1 MVPLEAVA
9 AAGQRKPRL
18 LPRTLRKELA
28 KLTRRCGQVF
38 EGKPTLKDVAVRFFR
53 ALLQPHRR
61 SGRPCDQ
68 NVTTAIRLL
77 RRYRRIY
84 PTESYAETWSRI
96 YPTTIPGLDGL
107 PPREASDQKR
117 RLRSAVRARQNAR
130 RRRATRAK
138 Q

>member
-1 MVPLEAVA
+1 MVALEAVA
-9 AAGQRKPRL
+9 AAGKRKPQL
-18 LPRTLRKELA
+18 LPRTFRKELA

-53 ALLQPHRR
+53 AQLHRR

-77 RRYRRIY
+77 RRYLRIY

-107 PPREASDQKR
+107 PPRETSDQKR